1 MVLAAGLAGPTGA
14 GATTYTP
21 TRFDD
26 PTPGHCKPGDCS
38 LREALVASNAHGG
51 SDRISLS
58 KGRYELE
65 IPPSGDDTGS
75 FDLRDEMILAGKGA
89 GATKIDGNN
98 LDSTLLVGP
107 DNELGDSFAIKDLTV
122 TGGLA
127 GSFGGGVDAV
137 SFENDKLVLKRVS
150 IMGNQANFGGGLY
163 ADIKR
168 LTISHSTIGGNQG
181 TTHGG
186 GLRLGSSSTSA
197 SAKATIKKSTITGNG
212 AQFGG
217 GIYNFFPDLT
227 LSDTTIDN
235 NNASEGGGM
244 DIVGQIAAPHTT
256 IRSSTL
262 SRNSA
267 VKGGGILADG
277 NQPSVSFA
285 EPIVEVQNSTVAL
298 NEASGEGGGVMADNS
313 ATVSLDNVTVAYN
326 TADVDNTGGGVGGG
340 VRQHSAATLGVGD
353 SIVAANSV
361 GSSGSGPQC
370 DGALSEGDGLIYQS
384 QPSGTCSFSGQYT
397 IIADPLILPLAPQ
410 GGATES
416 VKLLSGSPALGF
428 AKSCPQRDQRGVKR
442 PPLGC
447 DSGAF
452 ERKRP

>member
-1 MVLAAGLAGPTGA
+1 
-14 GATTYTP
+14 
-21 TRFDD
+21 
-26 PTPGHCKPGDCS
+26 
-38 LREALVASNAHGG
+38 
-51 SDRISLS
+51 
-58 KGRYELE
+58 
-65 IPPSGDDTGS
+65 
-75 FDLRDEMILAGKGA
+75 MILAGRGA
-89 GATKIDGNN
+89 DATKIDGND
-98 LDSTLLVGP
+98 LDSTLEVGG
-107 DNELGDSFAIKDLTV
+107 DNELGDSIAIKDLTV

-127 GSFGGGVDAV
+127 STFGGGVNAV
-137 SFENDKLVLKRVS
+137 SFENDKLELKRVS
-150 IMGNQANFGGGLY
+150 IKGNQAEFGGGLY

-168 LTISHSTIGGNQG
+168 LTISHSTIAQNEG

-186 GLRLGSSSTSA
+186 GLRLGSSSTPA
-197 SAKATIKKSTITGNG
+197 SSKATIKKSTIKDNE

-217 GIYNFFPDLT
+217 GIYDFFPELT
-227 LSDTTIDN
+227 VSNSTLDGNDAT
-235 NNASEGGGM
+235 EGGGM
-244 DIVGQIAAPHTT
+244 DIVGQIAPPHTT

-285 EPIVEVQNSTVAL
+285 KPIVSVQNSSVAL
-298 NEASGEGGGVMADNS
+298 NEATGEGGGVMADNS
-313 ATVSLDNVTVAYN
+313 ATVSLDNATVAFN
-326 TADVDNTGGGVGGG
+326 TADADNTGGGVGGG

-353 SIVAANSV
+353 SVVAANSV

-370 DGALSEGDGLIYQS
+370 DGALSEGDGLVYQS

-397 IIADPLILPLAPQ
+397 ITTDPLILPLAPQ
-410 GGATES
+410 GGPTET

-442 PPLGC
+442 PALGC

-452 ERKRP
+452 ERKGP